1 MPVDSVA
8 TSQNAAARLF
18 CRVIRRLNAHQSKLY
33 LRH

>member
-8 TSQNAAARLF
+8 TSQNAATRLF
-18 CRVIRRLNAHQSKLY
+18 CRTVTQLNAHQSKLY